1 MHVAQLK
8 EELEEVKLQ
17 NINLNTPQMNDK
29 SKRRYSLLGDLFN
42 QSFDHYLTEKDPL
55 EVANKYKQ
63 IKESLAD

>member
-1 MHVAQLK
+1 
-8 EELEEVKLQ
+8 
-17 NINLNTPQMNDK
+17 MNDK